1 MSALAGAAALF
12 GIPQADAQTPD
23 PPTEPS
29 LPPDLIAAS
38 PTSVHATMDY
48 GPRAG
53 MEVSVV
59 GMEGRDTAH
68 AVIRIKHTRGN
79 AIAFCRDYVRN
90 VTEECVQE
98 ALAEEKDRLK
108 DAITGNCDSGE
119 FGDFY
124 GVRYR
129 FLGPNPKSGYFGD
142 NKYLIMDLATREIA
156 DGSTRSRYLI
166 NMDVYR
172 ALCPAHGPLDLDAS
186 IVSMA
191 GRDTEKAII
200 RVKHTRADAMHSC
213 QEHGTVQ
220 KATEDCIR
228 EELTKRINDVVTA
241 NCLSGE
247 FADFYGN
254 RYRASLNIHQVY
266 PASKVNILNLATNEI
281 VDPFT
286 SNYKIRQPLPVYRAL
301 CPAHA
306 PI

>member
-1 MSALAGAAALF
+1 MSALAGAALL
-12 GIPQADAQTPD
+12 GVPQAYAQTSD
-23 PPTEPS
+23 SPTEPP
-29 LPPDLIAAS
+29 LPPELIAAS

-48 GPRAG
+48 GSRAG

-59 GMEGRDTAH
+59 GMKGRDTAH
-68 AVIRIKHTRGN
+68 AVIRIRHTRDN

-98 ALAEEKDRLK
+98 TLAEEKGLK

-119 FGDFY
+119 FTDFY

-142 NKYLIMDLATREIA
+142 NRYLIMNLATREIA

-172 ALCPAHGPLDLDAS
+172 ALCPAHAPLDLDTS
-186 IVSMA
+186 VVSMA
-191 GRDTEKAII
+191 GRDTANSVM

-213 QEHGTVQ
+213 QEYGTVQ
-220 KATEDCIR
+220 TATEDCIR
-228 EELTKRINDVVTA
+228 EELAKRIDDVVTA
-241 NCLSGE
+241 NCISGE
-247 FADFYGN
+247 FIDFYGN
-254 RYRASLNIHQVY
+254 RYRVSLKTNQVY
-266 PASKVNILNLATNEI
+266 PASKVNILNLATGEI

-286 SNYKIRQPLPVYRAL
+286 SNHKIRQPLPLYRAL